1 MIRTWSTTHIGS
13 ASDRHVPTLLA
24 AWAGEAAVDHHCHP
38 LLRWPLALE
47 AADLRACFTESR
59 DPAQLEHVPQTAVY
73 RTALRRLALAFG
85 CQPSEPSILTLRR
98 MSEPG
103 QYTRELIQRSLT
115 GLLLLDFGYAPPGT
129 MTLAEHRQA
138 LPVPQRE
145 VVRLETLAEGL
156 IERCRRVDTW
166 LDAVRTELEAAVRQ
180 GAVGVKTIAA
190 YRASLRLAPQAP
202 AATRDAYDRLRRSP
216 RPRLAG
222 DELCHPLLMVA
233 AEECARLGVPLQV
246 HCGIGD
252 ADEDLGQASPL
263 GLRPLLL
270 DGRFDGLR
278 LVLLH
283 CYPYHREAAY
293 LCSLHGGV
301 FMDLS
306 LAIPLAAADG
316 ARALAEALGMCPW
329 SKLLYA
335 SDASRLPELYFI
347 AAHLH
352 REALAVA
359 FSDLVGR
366 GVLDLEEAV
375 EAGRQVLG
383 GNARRIYP
391 L

>member
-1 MIRTWSTTHIGS
+1 MIRTLSTTRTGS
-13 ASDRHVPTLLA
+13 VSDRHARTLLA
-24 AWAGEAAVDHHCHP
+24 AWAQEAAVDHHCHP
-38 LLRWPLALE
+38 LLRWPLGLE
-47 AADLRACFTESR
+47 AADLRSCFTESR

-73 RTALRRLALAFG
+73 RAALRRLAAAFG
-85 CQPSEPSILTLRR
+85 CQPSESAILALRR
-98 MSEPG
+98 MSEPTK
-103 QYTRELIQRSLT
+103 YARELIQGSLT
-115 GLLLLDFGYAPPGT
+115 GLLLLDFGYAPPGA
-129 MTLAEHRQA
+129 MTPTEHREA

-166 LDAVRTELEAAVRQ
+166 LDAVRSELEAAVRQ

-190 YRASLRLAPQAP
+190 YRASLRLAAP
-202 AATRDAYDRLRRSP
+202 AAAATRDAYARLRRSP
-216 RPRLAG
+216 HPRLAG
-222 DELCHPLLMVA
+222 DELCHPLLRVA

-270 DGRFDGLR
+270 DDHLDGLR

-306 LAIPLAAADG
+306 LAIPLAATDG

-352 REALAVA
+352 REALAEA
-359 FSDLVGR
+359 FSDLVEGR
-366 GVLDLEEAV
+366 VLDLEEAV
-375 EAGRQVLG
+375 EAGRHVLAE
-383 GNARRIYP
+383 NARRLYRI
-391 L
+391 